1 MTSDEK
7 KSTESTLGAIKRRV
21 WLERSFGR
29 DGIYRKKPSG
39 EAAGSSA
46 GSAASAQAAL
56 DELAAETA
64 ACTRCGL
71 HEKATQAVFGAGN
84 PGADLMFVGEAPGFD
99 EDREG
104 VPFIGRAGK
113 LLTRII
119 TAMGFE
125 RSEVYITNVVKHR
138 PPGNRTPTTYE
149 IGLCHHFLLAQLEI
163 IRPKIICALGAP
175 ASQTLLNTNKSIG
188 ELRGRF
194 HPYPENP
201 DIQVMPTYHPA
212 YLLRNARDKSKVWDD
227 MKKIMKE
234 LGKPIP

>member
-1 MTSDEK
+1 
-7 KSTESTLGAIKRRV
+7 
-21 WLERSFGR
+21 
-29 DGIYRKKPSG
+29 
-39 EAAGSSA
+39 
-46 GSAASAQAAL
+46 
-56 DELAAETA
+56 
-64 ACTRCGL
+64 
-71 HEKATQAVFGAGN
+71 
-84 PGADLMFVGEAPGFD
+84 MFVGEAPGFD

-125 RSEVYITNVVKHR
+125 RSDVYITNVVKHR

-201 DIQVMPTYHPA
+201 DILVMPTYHPA
-212 YLLRNARDKSKVWDD
+212 YLLRNARDKGKVWDD